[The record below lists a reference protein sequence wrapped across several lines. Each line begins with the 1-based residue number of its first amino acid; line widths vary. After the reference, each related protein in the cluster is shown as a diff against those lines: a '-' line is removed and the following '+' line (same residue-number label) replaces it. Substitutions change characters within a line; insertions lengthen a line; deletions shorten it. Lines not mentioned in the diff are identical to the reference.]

1 MAAEIAYFNNE
12 LGRVHVG
19 RSIIRQ
25 AIEPELW
32 VPGKFK
38 PAFTAKNSIDIAF
51 SEEEKRI
58 DISVKVA
65 VAYKLSIQNE
75 APKIQERI
83 RRSVEAITGLKV
95 GDVTINIEHIF
106 TPGEE
111 KPVEKPKES
120 KEGKS

>member
-1 MAAEIAYFNNE
+1 MATDIAYFNNE

-38 PAFTAKNSIDIAF
+38 PAFTAKNSIDVAF
-51 SEEEKRI
+51 VEEDKKV

-65 VAYKLSIQNE
+65 AAYKMSIQNE

-106 TPGEE
+106 TPEE
-111 KPVEKPKES
+111 DKPAEKPKES
-120 KEGKS
+120 KEGTS